1 MVLSERVVSAR
12 IEGSIGGLAVALVKD
27 GELTQRFCGFAD
39 AEETVPVTEETVFA
53 AASLGKPVFAY
64 AVLKLV
70 DQGVLSLDT
79 PLAELADYA
88 PGDALAAQITAAHVL
103 SHTTGFPNWRSSDL
117 PLKGYFRPGERF
129 SYSGEGFVLLQ
140 RAVER
145 LTGESIELTARRLV
159 FEPLGMNRSTFD
171 LTNAFVGSVTPA
183 RSSTPVSGRAF
194 ETCNAAHSLRTT
206 AHDYARFLQA
216 VLVGAGLKSTTSQ
229 SWMEA
234 RTPVPANFINC
245 ADPRSRHQ
253 TDPAVAWGLGWG
265 LETQSQ
271 AFFQWGARDGYV
283 SFAIGSRRD
292 GVAFVML
299 TTGFTG
305 LECLRQL
312 VEIALPGQRPSLAWI
327 GRRTDLHE

>member
-1 MVLSERVVSAR
+1 MDLTERVVSAR
-12 IEGSIGGLAVALVKD
+12 IEGSIGGLAIALVKD

-39 AEETVPVTEETVFA
+39 GEENAPVTEGTIFA
-53 AASLGKPVFAY
+53 GASLSKPVFAY

-70 DQGVLSLDT
+70 DLGVLSLDM
-79 PLAELADYA
+79 PLTEFVDYA
-88 PGDALAAQITAAHVL
+88 PGDAFAAEITAAHVL
-103 SHTTGFPNWRSSDL
+103 SHTTGFPNWRSSEL
-117 PLKGYFRPGERF
+117 PLRCYFRPGERF

-145 LTGESIELTARRLV
+145 LTGESIELTVRRLV

-171 LTNAFVGSVTPA
+171 LTNTFDGAVGPA
-183 RSSTPVSGRAF
+183 QSPTQASARAH

-229 SWMEA
+229 AWMEA
-234 RTPVPANFINC
+234 RTSVPANFINC
-245 ADPRSRHQ
+245 ADPTSRHQ

-265 LETQSQ
+265 LETESQ

-292 GVAFVML
+292 GVAFVLL

-305 LECLRQL
+305 LESLRQL
-312 VEIALPGQRPSLAWI
+312 VEIALPGRRPSLAWL

>member
-1 MVLSERVVSAR
+1 MDLSERVVSAR

-27 GELTQRFCGFAD
+27 GELIQRFCGFAD
-39 AEETVPVTEETVFA
+39 ADENVPVTEETVFE

-70 DQGVLSLDT
+70 DQGVLSLDA
-79 PLAELADYA
+79 PLAALVDYA
-88 PGDALAAQITAAHVL
+88 PGDAFAAEITAAHVL
-103 SHTTGFPNWRSSDL
+103 SHTTGFPNWRSSEL
-117 PLKGYFRPGERF
+117 PLRCYFRPGERF

-171 LTNAFVGSVTPA
+171 QTKTFDGAVKPAQAPNA
-183 RSSTPVSGRAF
+183 SGRPHA
-194 ETCNAAHSLRTT
+194 TCNVAHSLRTT

-216 VLVGAGLKSTTSQ
+216 ALGGTGLKSTTSKA
-229 SWMEA
+229 WVEA
-234 RTPVPANFINC
+234 RTSVAANFINC
-245 ADPRSRHQ
+245 ADPTSRHQ
-253 TDPAVAWGLGWG
+253 TDAAVGWGLGWG
-265 LETQSQ
+265 LEMERQC
-271 AFFQWGARDGYV
+271 FFQWGAKDGYV
-283 SFAIGSRRD
+283 SFAIGSRPD

-312 VEIALPGQRPSLAWI
+312 VEIALPGRRPSLAWI
-327 GRRTDLHE
+327 GRRTDLPE